1 MPCFLYHI
9 MLGPLPAPTLFPY
22 TTLFRS
28 RIDAPDLVHLR
39 ASHRLTI
46 GDDGERLERRR
57 REPAR
62 TQRELGAI
70 DGLRVLATGEEL
82 PSLRDL
88 HQLHPVVLS
97 DVRVPDLGEPGVDR
111 RFAGL
116 RLEGVQLAHRERAG
130 RREQRRLK
138 QLREGTH
145 AGSRSGRT

>member
-1 MPCFLYHI
+1 MWNWMTI
-9 MLGPLPAPTLFPY
+9 SLF
-22 TTLFRS
+22 FFFFS
-28 RIDAPDLVHLR
+28 
-39 ASHRLTI
+39 S
-46 GDDGERLERRR
+46 RRR
-57 REPAR
+57 HTRFDCDWSSDVCSSDLEPAR

-70 DGLRVLATGEEL
+70 DGFRVLATGEEL

-88 HQLHPVVLS
+88 HQLHPVVLG
-97 DVRVPDLGEPGVDR
+97 DVRVPYLGEPGVDR

-145 AGSRSGRT
+145 AGSRWG